1 MTNAKPGPGRPP
13 IPRKTVLLRLTP
25 EMFEELKAIAD
36 QDDLSVP
43 VMARNFV
50 IQGVRRRRLDG

>member
-1 MTNAKPGPGRPP
+1 M
-13 IPRKTVLLRLTP
+13 LLRLTP